1 MTDVPTEV
9 KQPEDHKAPTVPA
22 EPFVWTAPDGKT
34 VTLKPFTSLPVGIFR
49 KARAEGDEMNQTFA
63 LLEAATDEAG
73 LEVIDNL
80 QIGDLNTVF
89 EDWAAASGVEAP
101 ES

>member
-9 KQPEDHKAPTVPA
+9 TQPEDHKPA
-22 EPFVWTAPDGKT
+22 ADEPFVWTAPDGKT
-34 VTLKPFTSLPVGIFR
+34 VTLKPFSKLPVGIFR

-63 LLEAATDEAG
+63 LLEAATDDAG

-80 QIGDLNTVF
+80 PIGDLNTVF
-89 EDWAAASGVEAP
+89 EDWAAASGVDAP